1 MASDIRRSTLLAEM
15 FKPGYFCFLHQSLF
29 IKQYP
34 EAATGSILYK
44 KVFLKISQNSK
55 ETPVPKPRCLI
66 KLKAKKP
73 ATFFKKRLW
82 HRCFQVH
89 FAKFLTSVFFTEHL
103 REPASVIQLY
113 GGRDGP

>member
-34 EAATGSILYK
+34 EAATGSVLYK

-89 FAKFLTSVFFTEHL
+89 FAKFLTSVFFAAHL